1 MFLDTL
7 QWLVSVA
14 FIHRGTSIAAY
25 AGKLGASLESFKDHS
40 LGNLTFS
47 KDELLHPQLK
57 CIYTGN
63 KGKRRKR
70 QCEYRAKEKKN
81 TIEILKLNLQIFDST
96 SLR

>member
-1 MFLDTL
+1 MNVCSQHPLCSKSVFLDTL

-25 AGKLGASLESFKDHS
+25 AGKLGASLEAFKDHS

-63 KGKRRKR
+63 KGKR
-70 QCEYRAKEKKN
+70 QCEYRAKEKK
-81 TIEILKLNLQIFDST
+81 TLLEY
-96 SLR
+96 